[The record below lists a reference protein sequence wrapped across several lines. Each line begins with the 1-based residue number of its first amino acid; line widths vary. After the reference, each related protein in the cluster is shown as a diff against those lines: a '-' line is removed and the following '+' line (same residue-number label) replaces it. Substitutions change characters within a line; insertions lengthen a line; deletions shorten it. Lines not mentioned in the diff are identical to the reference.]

1 VTGKR
6 VQRAVKAAADPALA
20 LVLLVL
26 LAPLAALIALAIVL
40 ESGRPVFFVHPR
52 AGRDGEPFRML
63 KFRTMVP
70 DAIEV
75 GRRMGISEDPF
86 GVVHGDP
93 RVTRLGRW
101 LRRTGLDELP
111 QLWNVLRGQM
121 SLVGPRA
128 DILEQ
133 VKNYED
139 RERRRL
145 SVKPG
150 ITGWAQV
157 HGRDSI
163 TWPERFE
170 LDLWYLDHWSLL
182 LDGKI
187 LLLTVRELFRAEPR
201 PVVDTLNIERHKARS
216 AERAGR

>member
-20 LVLLVL
+20 LVLLVV
-26 LAPLAALIALAIVL
+26 LAPLAALIALAIVV

-52 AGRDGEPFRML
+52 AGRDGRPFRMP

-133 VKNYED
+133 VKSYED

-201 PVVDTLNIERHKARS
+201 PVVDTLNIERHQARS
-216 AERAGR
+216 AERAEG

>member
-86 GVVHGDP
+86 GIVHGDP

-170 LDLWYLDHWSLL
+170 LDLWYLDRWSLL

-201 PVVDTLNIERHKARS
+201 PVVDTLNIERHKAR
-216 AERAGR
+216 AAQRAGR